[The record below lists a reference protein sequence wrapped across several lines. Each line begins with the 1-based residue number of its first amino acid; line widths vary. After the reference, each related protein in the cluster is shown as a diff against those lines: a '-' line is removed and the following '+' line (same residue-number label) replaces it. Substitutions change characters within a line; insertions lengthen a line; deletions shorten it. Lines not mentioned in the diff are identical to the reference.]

1 MANAELERELQA
13 NRIVN
18 VQLSQEV
25 EAENQNRK
33 QATDQIGIHQGT
45 AEQERTL
52 KDGLTRELHENAEKH
67 HKLDLM
73 NMEARHKL
81 EMAEA
86 HLGEQAAEHENGEQ
100 LRQAL
105 EGSV

>member
-1 MANAELERELQA
+1 
-13 NRIVN
+13 
-18 VQLSQEV
+18 
-25 EAENQNRK
+25 
-33 QATDQIGIHQGT
+33 
-45 AEQERTL
+45 
-52 KDGLTRELHENAEKH
+52 
-67 HKLDLM
+67 
-73 NMEARHKL
+73 MEARHKL

>member
-33 QATDQIGIHQGT
+33 QATDQIGIH
-45 AEQERTL
+45 
-52 KDGLTRELHENAEKH
+52 
-67 HKLDLM
+67 
-73 NMEARHKL
+73 
-81 EMAEA
+81 
-86 HLGEQAAEHENGEQ
+86 
-100 LRQAL
+100 
-105 EGSV
+105 